1 MVDQAIK
8 LLEFLRLV
16 AFGLLL
22 AVESR
27 PALAAQQPPA
37 QPVSAHT
44 RLAFG
49 NLRKLNLTGGTGR
62 YLLNGVE
69 LSKLDDKPLLL
80 TDSERKIKVRA
91 TFLETVKVSGGE
103 AVYGS
108 KKALVEGWAKRFP
121 IVSEIL
127 KKRDSIGSLKPVV
140 YDLLAPDNRKDLKL
154 QEELVLLWSADRMK
168 IGRIGDTTLMPPA
181 SFPIRIEGDTSLMT
195 PIPFSDQIVDVQYRG
210 MNGGT
215 DLLIS
220 KIILQILYIR
230 DQGRHILLGAFLI
243 VSKSDGE
250 FEFHLVSK
258 DFLEQTLI
266 D

>member
-1 MVDQAIK
+1 VCSSAGLGEPSSFCGSAATGTTSFRTHKTRIRQSPKTESHRRHWALHAEWFELLK
-8 LLEFLRLV
+8 LE
-16 AFGLLL
+16 
-22 AVESR
+22 
-27 PALAAQQPPA
+27 
-37 QPVSAHT
+37 
-44 RLAFG
+44 
-49 NLRKLNLTGGTGR
+49 
-62 YLLNGVE
+62 
-69 LSKLDDKPLLL
+69 DKPLLL
-80 TDSERKIKVRA
+80 SDSDRKIKVRA
-91 TFLETVKVSGGE
+91 TFLETVKVSGGA

-108 KKALVEGWAKRFP
+108 KKALVEDWAKRFP

-127 KKRDSIGSLKPVV
+127 KKRDSIGSLKPVL

-210 MNGGT
+210 MNGGA

-230 DQGRHILLGAFLI
+230 DQGRHILLGGFLI

-250 FEFHLVSK
+250 FEFHLVPR